1 MHLICYVNRS
11 VEMVVGHCAQ
21 SYCSLGSDTKHS
33 GEVIGGE
40 VLLRIGSWLVGKLAN
55 KMLYHLL
62 QCECTDV
69 QVLSLWIKVRK
80 YEKI

>member
-40 VLLRIGSWLVGKLAN
+40 VLLRIGS
-55 KMLYHLL
+55 
-62 QCECTDV
+62 
-69 QVLSLWIKVRK
+69 
-80 YEKI
+80 